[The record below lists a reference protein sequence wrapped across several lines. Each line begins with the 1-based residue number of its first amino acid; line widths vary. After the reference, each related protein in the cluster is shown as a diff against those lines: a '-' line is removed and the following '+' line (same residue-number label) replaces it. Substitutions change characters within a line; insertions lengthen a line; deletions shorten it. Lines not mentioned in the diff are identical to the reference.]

1 MVVEQLQSIVK
12 DTTIFDLIK
21 KETERQTRG
30 VELIA
35 SENYVS
41 KQVMNAMGSVLTNK
55 YAEGYPGKRY
65 YGGCEVVDEI
75 EQIAIDRAKELFGAE
90 YANVQPH
97 SGAQA
102 NAAVFLAI
110 LNVGDTILG
119 FDLAHGGHL
128 THGSKVNFSGK
139 IYRSTFYGVEKDTGI
154 IDMEKV
160 RDAAKKEQPKLIIC
174 GASAYSRD
182 WEYNVF
188 REIADEVGAMLLC
201 DMAHPAGLIAKGL
214 LNDPIPYCHIVTT
227 TTHKTLRGP
236 RGGMIL
242 MGADFDNPWGRTTK
256 KGSTIK
262 MSNVLNG
269 GVFPGTQGGPL
280 EHVIASKAIAYGEAL
295 TDDFMQY
302 TLQVKSNAAAMAKAL
317 VEKDYHIISN
327 GTDNHLMLIDLSNK
341 NITGKKAERV
351 LGLAD
356 ITVNKNMVPFDTE
369 SPFIT
374 SGIRIGTPAITTRGL
389 KEKDCVEIVNWIDE
403 VITNADDETKLA
415 KVKQNVQSKMKA
427 YPLFANDVG

>member
-1 MVVEQLQSIVK
+1 
-12 DTTIFDLIK
+12 
-21 KETERQTRG
+21 
-30 VELIA
+30 
-35 SENYVS
+35 
-41 KQVMNAMGSVLTNK
+41 
-55 YAEGYPGKRY
+55 
-65 YGGCEVVDEI
+65 
-75 EQIAIDRAKELFGAE
+75 
-90 YANVQPH
+90 
-97 SGAQA
+97 
-102 NAAVFLAI
+102 
-110 LNVGDTILG
+110 
-119 FDLAHGGHL
+119 
-128 THGSKVNFSGK
+128 
-139 IYRSTFYGVEKDTGI
+139 
-154 IDMEKV
+154 
-160 RDAAKKEQPKLIIC
+160 
-174 GASAYSRD
+174 
-182 WEYNVF
+182 
-188 REIADEVGAMLLC
+188 
-201 DMAHPAGLIAKGL
+201 
-214 LNDPIPYCHIVTT
+214 
-227 TTHKTLRGP
+227 
-236 RGGMIL
+236 L

-351 LGLAD
+351 FGLAD